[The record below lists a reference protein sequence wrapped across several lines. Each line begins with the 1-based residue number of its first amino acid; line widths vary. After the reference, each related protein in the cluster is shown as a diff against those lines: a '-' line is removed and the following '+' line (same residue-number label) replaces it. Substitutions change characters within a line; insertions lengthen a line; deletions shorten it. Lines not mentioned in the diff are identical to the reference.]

1 MNKSIIKEQF
11 GANATAYIT
20 SQSHAKGASL
30 KRLIELVKTEPDWQA
45 LDIATGA
52 GHTAFTFAPHVG
64 QVRATD
70 ITPEMLE
77 VTAQQAKKRGLKNIT
92 VEHADAEALP
102 YETASF
108 DLVTCRIAPHHFGD
122 VPLFVRE
129 AARVLRVGGIL
140 AVVDNVVPPGSVGA
154 YINGF
159 EKWRD
164 PSHGRC
170 LSLEEWLDA
179 FTAAGLTLRHHETQ
193 GKRMSFDYWAKR
205 HDPIMQQYLHALLTQ
220 SSPDVAAFFQPQV
233 TDDDT
238 TFRLCEGIMI
248 GRKEA

>member
-1 MNKSIIKEQF
+1 M
-11 GANATAYIT
+11 
-20 SQSHAKGASL
+20 
-30 KRLIELVKTEPDWQA
+30 
-45 LDIATGA
+45 TG
-52 GHTAFTFAPHVG
+52 
-64 QVRATD
+64 Q
-70 ITPEMLE
+70 E
-77 VTAQQAKKRGLKNIT
+77 AKKRGLKNIT

-102 YETASF
+102 YETGSF

-159 EKWRD
+159 EKLRD

-179 FTAAGLTLRHHETQ
+179 FTGAGLTLLHHETL

-205 HDPIMQQYLHALLTQ
+205 HDPIMQRYLHALLTQ
-220 SSPDVAAFFQPQV
+220 SSADVAAFFQPQV

-248 GRKEA
+248 GHKEA